1 MNVESTPIEALKTR
15 PSIPSPQDPQ
25 AYYKLLVGGPKV
37 GRIEPRNGVSRAVP
51 ASALAD
57 AFRDAVDRAGRRLG
71 EARRRL
77 AA

>member
-1 MNVESTPIEALKTR
+1 LKTGQ
-15 PSIPSPQDPQ
+15 SIPSPQDPQ
-25 AYYKLLVGGPKV
+25 AYYKLLVGGPKLA
-37 GRIEPRNGVSRAVP
+37 RIGPRRGASRSVP
-51 ASALAD
+51 ASALTD